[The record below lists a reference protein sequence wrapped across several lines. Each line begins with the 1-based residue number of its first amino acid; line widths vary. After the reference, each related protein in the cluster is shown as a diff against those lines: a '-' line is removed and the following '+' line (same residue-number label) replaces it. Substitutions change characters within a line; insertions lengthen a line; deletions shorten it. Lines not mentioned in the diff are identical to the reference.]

1 MTASLDNPLIGER
14 ITRDHPQY
22 DAVTAVLMRQPDL
35 RVPAQ
40 PGTLRVPDG
49 RVWRNGRELL
59 VQVWQIGPDGH
70 VRFNEAGDKALTEPE
85 FKRIPLD

>member
-22 DAVTAVLMRQPDL
+22 DAVTKVLMRQPDL

-49 RVWRNGRELL
+49 RV
-59 VQVWQIGPDGH
+59 QVWQIAPDGD